1 MMGITSRLRSISRVA
16 FAAVLMCLVSAGTAT
31 ATPSTQIWIPSTDIQ
46 PYKTLHFGFDTY
58 IRDGKENNSDLNVPP
73 VVD

>member
-1 MMGITSRLRSISRVA
+1 MKADALLRRIFRIVFSTALSCA
-16 FAAVLMCLVSAGTAT
+16 VSAGTAT